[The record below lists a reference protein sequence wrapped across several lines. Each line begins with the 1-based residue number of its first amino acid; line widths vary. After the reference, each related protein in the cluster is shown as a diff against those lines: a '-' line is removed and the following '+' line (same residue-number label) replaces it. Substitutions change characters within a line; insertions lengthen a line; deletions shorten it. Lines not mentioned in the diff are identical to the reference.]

1 MPDFVDSLIVVD
13 DCSSDSTIATVKALA
28 ATNARVHLIEHEH
41 NEGIDVTVV
50 MAGDAQMD
58 PGDLPAIIGPVARDE
73 VDYCKG
79 NRLFTGEAFGKIPK
93 IRYFGNAVLSLL
105 TKVASGYW
113 HVFRFPDRLHSD
125 QPQDAA
131 VDRLGSDLEA
141 LRLSERLPSSFEH
154 LQCPRARCT
163 GRRPGIRR
171 R

>member
-79 NRLFTGEAFGKIPK
+79 NRLFKVIP
-93 IRYFGNAVLSLL
+93 RMLMLL
-105 TKVASGYW
+105 T
-113 HVFRFPDRLHSD
+113 RLFFT
-125 QPQDAA
+125 
-131 VDRLGSDLEA
+131 RLVHKSTSSAISTRWYCSTPPPGRRCS
-141 LRLSERLPSSFEH
+141 PSSSVSH
-154 LQCPRARCT
+154 AC
-163 GRRPGIRR
+163 
-171 R
+171 